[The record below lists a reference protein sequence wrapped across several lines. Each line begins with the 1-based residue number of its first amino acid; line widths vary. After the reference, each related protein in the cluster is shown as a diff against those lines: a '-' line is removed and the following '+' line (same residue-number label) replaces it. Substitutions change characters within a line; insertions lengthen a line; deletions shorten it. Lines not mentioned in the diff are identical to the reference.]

1 MKTKYIFLILCF
13 LGIAMGSCKDD
24 SASNPTFAD
33 DELYIYT
40 DMLESVSAIAGTL
53 TEFPIL
59 VSPADGSVSVKW
71 LLDGEV
77 IGTAPTLSYT
87 FTQTGSFK
95 LRFEAVRNGTT
106 NFREFTASSSDAEEP
121 PRKNHP
127 RNHPRLSSDTCNMN
141 NCPNTRFPGIN

>member
-77 IGTAPTLSYT
+77 IGTAPT
-87 FTQTGSFK
+87 GSFK

-106 NFREFTASSSDAEEP
+106 NFREFTLVVTAP
-121 PRKNHP
+121 
-127 RNHPRLSSDTCNMN
+127 
-141 NCPNTRFPGIN
+141 

>member
-95 LRFEAVRNGTT
+95 LRFEAVSDSMGTSLHPLRMRRNLPGRTT
-106 NFREFTASSSDAEEP
+106 QETIQDYLRIPA
-121 PRKNHP
+121 
-127 RNHPRLSSDTCNMN
+127 
-141 NCPNTRFPGIN
+141 I

>member
-77 IGTAPTLSYT
+77 IRTAPTLSYT

-106 NFREFTASSSDAEEP
+106 NFREFTLVVTAP
-121 PRKNHP
+121 
-127 RNHPRLSSDTCNMN
+127 
-141 NCPNTRFPGIN
+141 